1 MKLYCL
7 TFVNMYYRRKILL
20 AFLQQFE
27 NGLEKLRLQK
37 LVFLFSQGLENAPF
51 HFVPYKFGCFSFQAN
66 ADLGIM
72 TKTGLVREVDKN
84 WLVEDKLNYYSQLK
98 ETDRKRVK
106 SILLLYGEKSADELI
121 NLTYKKYPY
130 FAINSTIAESRLT
143 PDEFSK
149 VLAARPVVEG
159 TRLYT
164 IGYEG
169 NSLEEYLNKL
179 IRHGTKLLCDVR
191 RNPLSMKYGF
201 SKSQLKN
208 ACEGVGIAYLHL
220 PEVGIDSEMR
230 QNLET
235 QQDYDLLFQRYRQE
249 CLPAT
254 IHTQQ
259 QILSLLEKHHRIALT
274 CFEANV
280 CQCHRKHLAEAVAK
294 LDGFKYSLQHL

>member
-1 MKLYCL
+1 MEQLF
-7 TFVNMYYRRKILL
+7 TAIVNVEHEN
-20 AFLQQFE
+20 QF
-27 NGLEKLRLQK
+27 
-37 LVFLFSQGLENAPF
+37 
-51 HFVPYKFGCFSFQAN
+51 
-66 ADLGIM
+66 
-72 TKTGLVREVDKN
+72 
-84 WLVEDKLNYYSQLK
+84 
-98 ETDRKRVK
+98 
-106 SILLLYGEKSADELI
+106 
-121 NLTYKKYPY
+121 
-130 FAINSTIAESRLT
+130 
-143 PDEFSK
+143 
-149 VLAARPVVEG
+149 
-159 TRLYT
+159 
-164 IGYEG
+164 
-169 NSLEEYLNKL
+169 EEYLNKL